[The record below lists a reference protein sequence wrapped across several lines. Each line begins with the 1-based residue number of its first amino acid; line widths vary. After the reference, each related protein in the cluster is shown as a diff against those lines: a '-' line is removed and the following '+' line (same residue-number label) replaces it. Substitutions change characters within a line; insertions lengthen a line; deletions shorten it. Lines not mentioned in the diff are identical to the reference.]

1 MYLFLFV
8 CMYLFVLKDIR
19 VDPAEETT
27 EKSDDEDDGD
37 NELDTNNELQNTT
50 TEDDVDIA
58 VNDSSEV
65 NYNSF
70 MRLFDT
76 GLIYLFLSPFLV
88 NFCLIINPF
97 TGRRCTWS

>member
-1 MYLFLFV
+1 
-8 CMYLFVLKDIR
+8 MYLFVLKDIR

-65 NYNSF
+65 NCNSF

-76 GLIYLFLSPFLV
+76 DLNYLFLSPFLV
-88 NFCLIINPF
+88 NFCLIINLF
-97 TGRRCTWS
+97 TG